1 MNRILKQGII
11 AVTAASVACGDPTRA
26 FNVQRVKSERVVTH
40 KGQSH
45 RIVQKGEQF
54 KHYIDGKL
62 FAEQVGSSLIVRSS
76 GKVLRFAVPR
86 GPGEKPVLQLGAL
99 FVPRSAE
106 AQSWSACFK
115 ETLAVAASAAVLISA
130 ISAAA
135 GAEAAT
141 AGLATPAAVMAV
153 AGAVSMYT
161 AAVFSYGN
169 CIRDEQAKQNPQQD
183 GDIP

>member
-11 AVTAASVACGDPTRA
+11 AVTAAAVACGDPTRA
-26 FNVQRVKSERVVTH
+26 FNPQRLKSERVITH
-40 KGQSH
+40 KGQKH
-45 RIVQKGEQF
+45 RLVQDGGNF

-62 FAEQVGSSLIVRSS
+62 FAEQVGSSLVVRSG

-86 GPGEKPVLQLGAL
+86 VPGDRPVLQLGAL

-115 ETLAVAASAAVLISA
+115 ETLAIAASAAVLITA
-130 ISAAA
+130 ISTAA
-135 GAEAAT
+135 GAEVAT
-141 AGLATPAAVMAV
+141 AGLATPGAVMAV

-161 AAVFSYGN
+161 GAVYAYGT
-169 CIRDEQAKQNPQQD
+169 CIREEQAKKQQLQE
-183 GDIP
+183 G